1 MLTEEEAW
9 AGWREYLGK
18 GDTAGG
24 RAFLAEVLDRDGPPS
39 HHRALVLYADGLF
52 AFRQG
57 EMDVSRARNETALAM
72 ARELGDGEAEAYALV
87 GLSRVALRAGDYA
100 DVVALAERARE
111 LVRDDRDASVAP
123 LHMQAAGT
131 RLLGRYEEARTL
143 YEESLELNRTRNDA
157 RMTAAE
163 LHNLVHVALHLGDV
177 GEAERRLE
185 EWRALVA
192 SSEDP
197 YDRAMQRL
205 NEAALSIAHGTPERA
220 RSLLD
225 EAEERLA
232 AAGIVLDPDDASEL
246 LRLRALTR

>member
-1 MLTEEEAW
+1 MVTEEEAW
-9 AGWREYLGK
+9 AGRREYLGK
-18 GDTAGG
+18 GDISGG
-24 RAFLAEVLDRDGPPS
+24 RAFLAEVLDRDGTPS
-39 HHRALVLYADGLF
+39 HHRALVLYADGLL

-143 YEESLELNRTRNDA
+143 YEESLELNRVRGDA

-163 LHNLVHVALHLGDV
+163 LHNLAHVALRLGDV
-177 GEAERRLE
+177 DEAEERLE

-192 SSEDP
+192 LSEDP
-197 YDRAMQRL
+197 YDLAMQRL
-205 NEAALSIAHGTPERA
+205 NEAALLIARGSPECA
-220 RSLLD
+220 GPLLA

-246 LRLRALTR
+246 QHLRALTG